1 MKKNVVGADLGFVQ
15 LKGVGKDWD
24 CTCPSLSKRRS
35 EVIMGDLNDSEG
47 YLITTEHG
55 GSWNVGSKGSFD
67 FKSERLASESDLPK
81 LLTVL
86 GLYQEATGVSTID
99 LLVSGLPVEEYKR
112 EASKLAFAEKLKG
125 DFNFGFNA
133 VQRLVRVSDSL
144 VLPQSAGAFFDFVLD
159 DAGEER
165 NTELASED
173 LLILDIG
180 GMSTDGCI
188 MEEGA
193 FSQDSFTIW
202 EGVHEVQKELRK
214 LISHKF
220 SYVPQPMEVDRI
232 LRTGLLKLGGKQA
245 GVQDLVQKAIE
256 VRLPTLQDELSL
268 HVPDFR
274 RFSAVILCG
283 GGAHVYTNYITE
295 FTGVQ
300 CLTMGNAEL
309 ANANGYRKYG
319 LLKLAEG

>member
-1 MKKNVVGADLGFVQ
+1 MKKNVVGVDLGFVQ
-15 LKGVGKDWD
+15 LKGIGDNWD
-24 CTCPSLSKRRS
+24 CICPSLSKRRS

-67 FKSERLASESDLPK
+67 FKSERLSSESDLPK

-86 GLYQEATGVSTID
+86 GRYQEASGAGIID

-112 EASKLAFAEKLKG
+112 EEAKRAFAERLQG
-125 DFNFGFNA
+125 DFSFGFGST
-133 VQRLVRVSDSL
+133 QRLIRVTSSL

-180 GMSTDGCI
+180 GKSTDGCI

-214 LISHKF
+214 LISWTF
-220 SYVPQPMEVDRI
+220 EYIAPPMEIDRA
-232 LRTGLLKLGGKQA
+232 LRTGFIKLGGKQTDIS
-245 GVQDLVQKAIE
+245 DLIKKAVA
-256 VRLPTLQDELSL
+256 VRLPTLRDELSL
-268 HVPDFR
+268 HISDFR

-283 GGAHVYTNYITE
+283 GGSHVYSDYIKE
-295 FTGVQ
+295 FTGIP
-300 CLTMGNAEL
+300 CHTMDNAEL

-319 LLKLAEG
+319 LLKLSEG

>member
-1 MKKNVVGADLGFVQ
+1 MKKNVVGVDLGFVQ
-15 LKGVGKDWD
+15 LKGSGKDWS
-24 CTCPSLSKRRS
+24 CVCPSLSKRRS

-47 YLITTEHG
+47 YLITLASG
-55 GSWNVGSKGSFD
+55 GSWNVGAKGSYD
-67 FKSERLASESDLPK
+67 FKSERLLSESDLPK

-86 GLYQEATGVSTID
+86 GLYQEETGSAIID

-112 EASKLAFAEKLKG
+112 EASKKLFASRLKG
-125 DFNFGFNA
+125 DFSFGFGTTN
-133 VQRLVRVSDSL
+133 RLIRVLDTM

-159 DAGEER
+159 SEGEER

-180 GMSTDGCI
+180 GKSTDGCI

-202 EGVHEVQKELRK
+202 EGVHKVQEELRK
-214 LISHKF
+214 LISWT
-220 SYVPQPMEVDRI
+220 YEYIAPPIEIDRA
-232 LRTGLLKLGGKQA
+232 LKTGLLKMAGKNTEINE
-245 GVQDLVQKAIE
+245 LITKAVE
-256 VRLPTLQDELSL
+256 VRLPTIQDELSL
-268 HVPDFR
+268 HISDFR

-283 GGAHVYTNYITE
+283 GGAHVYTDYIKE
-295 FTGVQ
+295 FTGIPCHV
-300 CLTMGNAEL
+300 MENAEL

-319 LLKLAEG
+319 LLKLSEV